1 MAMVIVNDLWKF
13 TTKKI
18 EAKRYRARARFAIK
32 FGNCFEA
39 KWTTTR
45 NADVTE
51 TNEAI

>member
-13 TTKKI
+13 TRKKI
-18 EAKRYRARARFAIK
+18 EAKRYRARARYAINL
-32 FGNCFEA
+32 GNCFEA
-39 KWTTTR
+39 KCTTTR